1 MAKNEKQPPVILTL
15 NDVEY
20 DVNED
25 FNDEQK
31 QMYLHLKNIDDKI
44 NSNNFIQQQL
54 AVSKDGFVRML
65 EESLAKSDDHS
76 PHDPGDENDQMIVR
90 YAYDNDVVIHLNNKK
105 GMSKKVKLADGT
117 LITLTYPT
125 SKKYFL
131 RNGENIIKKSDSFK
145 TIEEAYVKEC
155 NNLKDSDNH
164 GRIDIVKHKLV
175 NSKVEER

>member
-65 EESLAKSDDHS
+65 EESLAKSD
-76 PHDPGDENDQMIVR
+76 N
-90 YAYDNDVVIHLNNKK
+90 
-105 GMSKKVKLADGT
+105 
-117 LITLTYPT
+117 
-125 SKKYFL
+125 
-131 RNGENIIKKSDSFK
+131 
-145 TIEEAYVKEC
+145 EEAE
-155 NNLKDSDNH
+155 
-164 GRIDIVKHKLV
+164 
-175 NSKVEER
+175 VE

>member
-76 PHDPGDENDQMIVR
+76 PHDPGDEND
-90 YAYDNDVVIHLNNKK
+90 
-105 GMSKKVKLADGT
+105 
-117 LITLTYPT
+117 
-125 SKKYFL
+125 
-131 RNGENIIKKSDSFK
+131 
-145 TIEEAYVKEC
+145 
-155 NNLKDSDNH
+155 
-164 GRIDIVKHKLV
+164 
-175 NSKVEER
+175 

>member
-1 MAKNEKQPPVILTL
+1 MAKKEKQPPVILTL

-65 EESLAKSDDHS
+65 EESLAKSDDYS
-76 PHDPGDENDQMIVR
+76 PHDPGDEND
-90 YAYDNDVVIHLNNKK
+90 
-105 GMSKKVKLADGT
+105 
-117 LITLTYPT
+117 
-125 SKKYFL
+125 
-131 RNGENIIKKSDSFK
+131 
-145 TIEEAYVKEC
+145 
-155 NNLKDSDNH
+155 
-164 GRIDIVKHKLV
+164 
-175 NSKVEER
+175 

>member
-65 EESLAKSDDHS
+65 EESLAQSDD
-76 PHDPGDENDQMIVR
+76 V
-90 YAYDNDVVIHLNNKK
+90 
-105 GMSKKVKLADGT
+105 
-117 LITLTYPT
+117 
-125 SKKYFL
+125 
-131 RNGENIIKKSDSFK
+131 
-145 TIEEAYVKEC
+145 EAE
-155 NNLKDSDNH
+155 
-164 GRIDIVKHKLV
+164 
-175 NSKVEER
+175 VE

>member
-1 MAKNEKQPPVILTL
+1 MAKKEKQPPVILTL
-15 NDVEY
+15 NDVAY

-76 PHDPGDENDQMIVR
+76 PHDPGDEND
-90 YAYDNDVVIHLNNKK
+90 
-105 GMSKKVKLADGT
+105 
-117 LITLTYPT
+117 
-125 SKKYFL
+125 
-131 RNGENIIKKSDSFK
+131 
-145 TIEEAYVKEC
+145 
-155 NNLKDSDNH
+155 
-164 GRIDIVKHKLV
+164 
-175 NSKVEER
+175 